1 MAKDWPVE
9 KGRYLLG
16 DPKSPIAVAVILNT
30 PYNEISREEQALLQR
45 AVGRGAA
52 IAGFLQT
59 ANIGIAKLLLN
70 LAANG
75 SIKYLIL
82 AGRESGHG
90 TGEAVR
96 ALFARGV
103 DEGMTIVG
111 AKALDAVVR
120 GVPREAVEEVRR
132 RVRLVDIA
140 GTVDAKRLE
149 EAIDRHLKGVV

>member
-1 MAKDWPVE
+1 MAQEWPVE

-30 PYNEISREEQALLQR
+30 PYNEISREERALLEG
-45 AVGRGAA
+45 AAERGAA

-70 LAANG
+70 LAANKG
-75 SIKYLIL
+75 IRYLVL

-103 DEGMTIVG
+103 DEGMAIVG

-120 GVPREAVEEVRR
+120 GVPREAVEEIRK
-132 RVRLVDIA
+132 RVRLVDITGA
-140 GTVDAKRLE
+140 VDAKRLE
-149 EAIDRHLKGVV
+149 EAIDGCLKGAF

>member
-1 MAKDWPVE
+1 MEGEWPVE

-16 DPKSPIAVAVILNT
+16 DPKSPVAVAVVLNT
-30 PYNEISREEQALLQR
+30 PYNDISRDEQALLER

-59 ANIGIAKLLLN
+59 ANIGITKLLLN

-75 SIKYLIL
+75 GIRYLIL

-90 TGEAVR
+90 TGDAVR
-96 ALFARGV
+96 GLFARGV
-103 DEGMTIVG
+103 DEGMAIVG
-111 AKALDAVVR
+111 AKALDAAVR
-120 GVPREAVEEVRR
+120 GVPREAVEEVRK
-132 RVRLVDIA
+132 RVKLVDIA

-149 EAIDRHLKGVV
+149 EAVGGCLKGVV